1 MLPPTDPPS
10 SRPPAVPSTPS
21 FQNPAMSE
29 ELSPL
34 ARALG
39 RIPSGLF
46 IVSTTNGDGPALGFL
61 GSFLAQVGFEP
72 PTICVAVGK
81 DRAHLAAM
89 RTAGSFAVSILDKES
104 QGLMSSFF
112 KAPPEG
118 QSAFDDLETKS
129 APSGAPILTGSLA
142 WLDCQITGEH
152 DAGDHIVVFGTVT
165 TGELLREG
173 DSSTHLRKN
182 GLGY

>member
-1 MLPPTDPPS
+1 
-10 SRPPAVPSTPS
+10 
-21 FQNPAMSE
+21 MSE
-29 ELSPL
+29 ELTPL

-39 RIPSGLF
+39 RIPSGLY
-46 IVSTTNGDGPALGFL
+46 IVSTTDGDGPALGFL

-72 PTICVAVGK
+72 PTVCVAVGK

-89 RTAGSFAVSILDKES
+89 RASGSFAVSILDKDS
-104 QGLMSSFF
+104 QGLMSNFF

-118 QSAFDDLETKS
+118 QSAFDGLDTQI
-129 APSGAPILTGSLA
+129 APSGAPVLSGSLA

-152 DAGDHIVVFGTVT
+152 EVGDHIVVFGTAT
-165 TGELLREG
+165 TGELNREG
-173 DSSTHLRKN
+173 DSSIHLRKN